1 MERLKHIKE
10 ALVSSV
16 ESQIGNLHNVD
27 AKELGEVVDMVKDM
41 EEAIYYCSIT
51 KAMKEREEEEK
62 AELKELKNRR
72 NYMPIYYNQQPQYYP
87 DYRDMDREGGRMYYS
102 GGGSSSGGNSGGS
115 SGGSSGGNSGG
126 NSGGSSRGYY
136 EPMDD
141 RRYPM
146 EIRDVREGKSS
157 ISRKNYME
165 SKEMHKG
172 APEQMKELE
181 KYVQELSQDITEM
194 ISDASP
200 EEKSVLQQKLSILAS
215 KIK

>member
-16 ESQIGNLHNVD
+16 ESQMGNLHNVD

-51 KAMKEREEEEK
+51 KAMREREEEEK
-62 AELKELKNRR
+62 SELKEFKNRR
-72 NYMPIYYNQQPQYYP
+72 SYMPMFYPPQQYYP

-102 GGGSSSGGNSGGS
+102 GGNGENSGGS
-115 SGGSSGGNSGG
+115 MSGGNSGG
-126 NSGGSSRGYY
+126 NNARGGGSRGYY

-146 EIRDVREGKSS
+146 EIRDVREGRSS

-181 KYVQELSQDITEM
+181 KYMQELSQDITEM
-194 ISDASP
+194 ITDASP